1 MNRPNTNEKILE
13 DQVEGYSCEYGRGIT
28 LNVICVSLRNRRGD
42 GMEVMTLHKWYDE
55 DVKKVLWGGHKD
67 NREIV
72 LKDNNEGSLLINK
85 RDIIALAHEFD
96 LIVYPKDANL

>member
-1 MNRPNTNEKILE
+1 
-13 DQVEGYSCEYGRGIT
+13 
-28 LNVICVSLRNRRGD
+28 
-42 GMEVMTLHKWYDE
+42 MEVMTRHEWYDE
-55 DVKKVLWGGHKD
+55 DVEKVLWEGHKD

-72 LKDNNEGSLLINK
+72 LKGNNEGSLLISK